1 MNDDRR
7 KRLRDAARLVGE
19 ARQIIDTILTE
30 ETDADAVSYLES
42 AGDSLDEADS
52 AIEDAI
58 KIGRKGMAV

>member
-7 KRLRDAARLVGE
+7 KRLRDAARLAGE
-19 ARQIIDTILTE
+19 ARQIVDTILTE
-30 ETDADAVSYLES
+30 ETDADAISYLET
-42 AGDSLDEADS
+42 AGDSLDEADA